1 MKLWLERL
9 GRALLKIG
17 ESWGRALLFWGK
29 ILLRCP
35 KRNLWK
41 LLCEQ
46 FYMVGVLSL
55 PIIIVAG
62 FFLGMVLGLQ
72 GYNILQR
79 FGAVT
84 QLGQL
89 VALSVARELGP
100 VLCALLFVGRAGS
113 ALTAEIGLM
122 QATEQLESMSMMAV
136 DPLRRVIF
144 PRLFAGILTM
154 PLLTAVFSI
163 IAIWGGHLVGVNW
176 LGVDDGQFWANM
188 QAAVSFRLDI
198 VNSLIKGVV
207 FGLIATGIAV
217 YQGYF
222 AVPTAAGIGKATTR
236 TVVYGSLLILGVDF
250 ILTSLMLGV
259 W

>member
-1 MKLWLERL
+1 MMYWLECC
-9 GRALLKIG
+9 GRKFLEIG
-17 ESWGRALLFWGK
+17 ENWGRALLFWGK
-29 ILLRCP
+29 VCLCFP
-35 KRNLWK
+35 KRNWWT

-55 PIIIVAG
+55 PIVVVAG

-72 GYNILQR
+72 GYSILQR
-79 FGAVT
+79 FGAVV

-100 VLCALLFVGRAGS
+100 VLCALLFVGCAGS

-122 QATEQLESMSMMAV
+122 QATEQLEGMSIMAV
-136 DPLRRVIF
+136 DPLRRIIF
-144 PRLFAGILTM
+144 PRLMAGILTM
-154 PLLTAVFSI
+154 PVLTAIFSI
-163 IAIWGGHLVGVNW
+163 IAIWGAHLVGVNW
-176 LGVDDGQFWANM
+176 LGVDDGQFWSNM
-188 QAAVSFRLDI
+188 QTAVSFRLDV

-207 FGLIATGIAV
+207 FGLIATGVAV

-236 TVVYGSLLILGVDF
+236 AVVYSSLLILGVDF
-250 ILTSLMLGV
+250 ILTSLMVGA